1 MSVGILILQDQ
12 LSFSQSALKDLL
24 DRLGPAEAQ
33 RQCRLLLV
41 ESTGGLHLMPLHRQR
56 LVLLWSALRHF
67 VAELR
72 QAGWQVDHREAESF
86 GVALRAWCAEH
97 GITELHAMEPA
108 DRPVREALERMISR
122 WESSNPDPT
131 ASDPTTLD
139 PTGSQSSGAN
149 QTHPGQTR
157 SEATSPEKNTLNQTN
172 LNQNGHAEPGSG
184 VSRSRLPSSA
194 GSLDGSPRPTPGPNF
209 GAAPTLIW
217 HPSNAFLWSREDFAT
232 WAHGRRQLR
241 LELFYREG
249 RRRFGVLMQ
258 GEGPSATP
266 LGGQWNFDHDNR
278 RPPTK
283 GLAGP
288 APLGF
293 EPDFITLEVIAKVR
307 RLDSSRASSGLA
319 PLPGDLEPFGWAVSR
334 HQAQAVLEHFIA
346 TRLAGFGPYQDAM
359 VSGQPTLWH
368 SLLSPFINLGLLH
381 PLEVIDRLEQA
392 GLQPGGSSPDS
403 APDPSLH
410 STAADRHQPDDPLN
424 SHPSANGSNAVPLA
438 SLEGVIR
445 QILGWREYTHGLYHW
460 LGPTY
465 PHLNHFQASRPLPAW
480 LEQLGCSGMACMDTV
495 LAELKATG
503 YAHHIQRLMVLAN
516 YGLLAGLDPQALTT
530 WFHRQFIDGHDWVMQ
545 TNVIGMGL
553 FADGGRLASKP
564 YAASGNYINRMSTYC
579 KGCRFNVKQRSGTDA
594 CPFNSLYWDFL
605 ARHAADLSANPRM
618 ALVIKQLDR
627 LPPEELDAIRATATA
642 HLMAQAP

>member
-12 LSFSQSALKDLL
+12 LSLSQSALRDLL
-24 DRLGPAEAQ
+24 DRLGPAEAK

-41 ESTGGLHLMPLHRQR
+41 ESTDGLHLMPLHRQR

-86 GVALRAWCAEH
+86 GVALHAWCAEH
-97 GITELHAMEPA
+97 GITELHVMEPA
-108 DRPVREALERMISR
+108 DRPVREALERIIRLTSPEQTSPDLTSPVQTCLEQSLHDR
-122 WESSNPDPT
+122 TSLDPNRLKPNSIDPIRLDSNSLEPN
-131 ASDPTTLD
+131 SLD
-139 PTGSQSSGAN
+139 PTS
-149 QTHPGQTR
+149 R
-157 SEATSPEKNTLNQTN
+157 
-172 LNQNGHAEPGSG
+172 AEPAAGM
-184 VSRSRLPSSA
+184 SRTGPQPSP
-194 GSLDGSPRPTPGPNF
+194 GFPVGPPRPPLSS
-209 GAAPTLIW
+209 APTLIW

-241 LELFYREG
+241 MELFYREG

-266 LGGQWNFDHDNR
+266 LGGQWNYDHDNR

-288 APLGF
+288 APLWF
-293 EPDFITLEVIAKVR
+293 EPDVITLEVIAKVR

-334 HQAQAVLEHFIA
+334 QQALAVLEHFIA

-381 PLEVIDRLEQA
+381 PLEVIERLEQA
-392 GLQPGGSSPDS
+392 GRQPAGSSPES
-403 APDPSLH
+403 TPHPSLH
-410 STAADRHQPDDPLN
+410 STPADRHQPEDPQK
-424 SHPSANGSNAVPLA
+424 SHPSANASNAVPLA

-465 PHLNHFQASRPLPAW
+465 PQLNHFQASTPLPAW

-579 KGCRFNVKQRSGTDA
+579 KGCRFNVKQRSGTDS

-605 ARHAADLSANPRM
+605 ARHAAQLRANPRM

-627 LPPEELDAIRATATA
+627 LPPEELDAIRATAAA
-642 HLMAQAP
+642 HLMAQAS

>member
-12 LSFSQSALKDLL
+12 LSLSQSALRDLL

-108 DRPVREALERMISR
+108 DRPVREALERIISR
-122 WESSNPDPT
+122 WEGSNLDPT
-131 ASDPTTLD
+131 APNPKDSK
-139 PTGSQSSGAN
+139 PTGTN
-149 QTHPGQTR
+149 QTR
-157 SEATSPEKNTLNQTN
+157 SKQNTPEQNTPEQNRPEGNSPEQSSPEQSSPEQSSVELTGLDQLTLDQHTLDQSWLDQTSR
-172 LNQNGHAEPGSG
+172 AEPAAGI
-184 VSRSRLPSSA
+184 SRTGPQPSP
-194 GSLDGSPRPTPGPNF
+194 GSPVGPPRPPLSS
-209 GAAPTLIW
+209 APTLIW

-241 LELFYREG
+241 MELFYREG

-266 LGGQWNFDHDNR
+266 LGGQWNYDHDNR

-288 APLGF
+288 APLWF
-293 EPDFITLEVIAKVR
+293 EPDVITLEVIAKLR

-319 PLPGDLEPFGWAVSR
+319 LLPGDLEPFGWAVSR
-334 HQAQAVLEHFIA
+334 HQALAVLEHFIA

-381 PLEVIDRLEQA
+381 PLEVIERLEQA
-392 GLQPGGSSPDS
+392 GRQRGDSS
-403 APDPSLH
+403 
-410 STAADRHQPDDPLN
+410 AA
-424 SHPSANGSNAVPLA
+424 ASNAVPLA

-465 PHLNHFQASRPLPAW
+465 PQLNHFQASRPLPAW
-480 LEQLGCSGMACMDTV
+480 LEQLGCSGMACLDTV
-495 LAELKATG
+495 LAELKVTG

-579 KGCRFNVKQRSGTDA
+579 KGCRYNVKQRSGTDA

-605 ARHAADLSANPRM
+605 ARHAEHLRANPRM
-618 ALVIKQLDR
+618 GLVIKQLDR
-627 LPPEELDAIRATATA
+627 LPPEELAAIRATAEA
-642 HLMAQAP
+642 HLMALAP